1 MTQIKEKPG
10 ICKSVVIATV
20 FAVRDVVKN
29 GFHCTYSTE
38 AELKTRI
45 GKVRVAFRNLS
56 NVLGSS

>member
-38 AELKTRI
+38 AELKTRM
-45 GKVRVAFRNLS
+45 KVRVAFRNLS